1 MNKIKIIIKREYLNR
16 ISKKSFLVLTIL
28 GPILMCA
35 LIFTPFFISNL
46 EEERLNVIV
55 VDQTLDVSES
65 DSTYIFR
72 NQFKSTDKIK
82 FDYLDN
88 IEVAQSILKENSTD
102 AVLEIV
108 KTNDTPPI
116 KGFMY
121 YGENEISSTTQSE
134 IKNQLSNILKNNIL
148 RIDYGMAEKEIE
160 WVNNPTIDFYTKNIF
175 SGEESFNEIKG
186 ILGMFAGLLIYFFIF
201 LFGAQVMKS
210 VSDEKMNRIV
220 EILVSSV
227 KPIQLLIGKIVAI
240 ALVGLTQIALW
251 IVIIVG
257 ILNVAQAVSPET
269 FSMQEEQTIVL
280 NQRVVSVDQINAT
293 EAVNTSELIS
303 GLFSINIPLMIG
315 MFVFFFIMGYL
326 LYASLFGAIGSLLD
340 VDTDGSQFTLP
351 ITIPLILAMI
361 CLPILMEN
369 PTSDIA
375 FWLSIIPFTAPV
387 AMMVRIPFGVP
398 VWEIALSSGL
408 MIVSIAICLMIAAKI
423 YRTGILMYGK
433 KISYSEIWKWLRYK
447 N

>member
-35 LIFTPFFISNL
+35 LIFTPFFLSNL

-55 VDQTLDVSES
+55 VDQTLSINES

-72 NQFKSTDKIK
+72 NQFKNTDKIK

-88 IEVAQSILKENSTD
+88 IEVAQNILKENSVD

-121 YGENEISSTTQSE
+121 YGEEEIPVSKQE
-134 IKNQLSNILKNNIL
+134 EVKNQLTNILKNSIL
-148 RIDYGMAEKEIE
+148 KLDYGMNDKEIA
-160 WVNNPTIDFYTKNIF
+160 WINNPSVDFYTKNIF
-175 SGEESFNEIKG
+175 SGQESFNEIKG

-220 EILVSSV
+220 EILVSSI

-251 IVIIVG
+251 IVIIIG
-257 ILNVAQAVSPET
+257 IFSVAQTISPET

-293 EAVNTSELIS
+293 ESVNTSELIN
-303 GLFSINIPLMIG
+303 GLFAINIPLMVG

-369 PTSDIA
+369 PTSDVA

-387 AMMVRIPFGVP
+387 AMMVRIPFGVAT
-398 VWEIALSSGL
+398 WEIILSSGL
-408 MIVSIAICLMIAAKI
+408 MIVFIAICLMIAAKI

-433 KISYSEIWKWLRYK
+433 KISYAELWKWLRYK

>member
-35 LIFTPFFISNL
+35 LIFTPFFLSNL

-55 VDQTLDVSES
+55 VDQTLDVNES

-88 IEVAQSILKENSTD
+88 IEVAQNILKENSTD

-303 GLFSINIPLMIG
+303 GLFAINIPLMIG